1 MNDLRPAGP
10 GYLDLSVIIVN
21 WNARD
26 FLAACLDS
34 VLAEGCTL
42 ALEIWVVD
50 NASSDGSAALVRE
63 RYPGVN
69 LIANAHNLGF
79 AAANNQGLARA
90 AGRHAILL
98 NPDTVVKPG
107 TLARMVGFLDAHPHV
122 GVVGAKQ
129 VLPRGPIQG
138 GTAGYE
144 PSLWTVFN
152 YSFFLSKLAPRF
164 FRGFWLARSQY
175 LNGEPILVDW
185 VSGAALMVRME
196 AARQAGAMDEHYF
209 MYAEDV
215 DWCRRLREAG
225 WQVFCLP
232 DVSVVHYIGRS
243 IRQRGRAFFAV
254 NVYSLDRYYR
264 SRYNELGV
272 RLLHLFG
279 VGGFT
284 LRLLGYEALFLVRRQ
299 AVYAEL
305 RDKWAAC
312 LNASVKLLFG
322 PVPEIGKL
330 PEQSGGE
337 HQPAAPLAPSDQR
350 VEE

>member
-1 MNDLRPAGP
+1 MDRVELPAP
-10 GYLDLSVIIVN
+10 ELSVIIVN

-34 VLAEGCTL
+34 VLAEARAL
-42 ALEIWVVD
+42 PLEIWVVD

-63 RYPGVN
+63 RYPDVK
-69 LIANAHNLGF
+69 LIANEDNAGF

-90 AGRHAILL
+90 RGRYAILL

-107 TLARMVGFLDAHPHV
+107 ALARMVQFLAEHPRV
-122 GVVGAKQ
+122 GVVGPKL
-129 VLPRGPIQG
+129 VLPRGQIQG
-138 GTAGYE
+138 GAAGYE

-152 YSFFLSKLAPRF
+152 YSFFFYNVAPPL
-164 FRGFWLARSQY
+164 FRGLWLARRQY
-175 LNGEPILVDW
+175 VQGDAIPVDW

-196 AARQAGAMDEHYF
+196 AVHLAGPLDEHYF

-264 SRYNELGV
+264 SRYRPAAV

-284 LRLLGYEALFLVRRQ
+284 LRLVAYETLYLVRRRV
-299 AVYAEL
+299 VYAEL

-312 LNASVKLLFG
+312 LQASIKLLFG
-322 PVPEIGKL
+322 AAPAGAVSATGNGDASL
-330 PEQSGGE
+330 S
-337 HQPAAPLAPSDQR
+337 PAARAAHFT
-350 VEE
+350 EERPR